1 MLVDASRDRY
11 RWLAERYAAAL
22 DAADGDAALALFAP
36 GGGLTVCN
44 AAGRELITVRDEKLA
59 AFPRLLGRTY
69 RSTLHHVTTQSLDGD
84 RGTTWCIAHH
94 VTPDWTL
101 ETVGVRYADTLDGDR
116 FAQRRASALWVKVE
130 PLPKT
135 GLRFDQVVQEELA

>member
-1 MLVDASRDRY
+1 VDASRDRY
-11 RWLAERYAAAL
+11 RRLAERYAAAM
-22 DAADGDAALALFAP
+22 DAGDGDAARALFLP

-44 AAGRELITVRDEKLA
+44 AAGRELITVRDDKLA
-59 AFPRLLGRTY
+59 AFPQLLGKTY

-101 ETVGVRYADTLDGDR
+101 ETVGVRYADTLAGDR
-116 FAQRRASALWVKVE
+116 FVHRRATALWVKVE

>member
-1 MLVDASRDRY
+1 VDAARGHY
-11 RWLAERYAAAL
+11 RTLAEAYAAAM
-22 DAADGDAALALFAP
+22 DAADGEAARALFVP

-44 AAGRELITVRDEKLA
+44 AGGRELITVRDERLA
-59 AFPRLLGRTY
+59 AFGRLLGETY
-69 RSTLHHVTTQSLDGD
+69 RSTLHHVTTQTLDGD
-84 RGTTWCIAHH
+84 RGTTWCLAHH

-101 ETVGVRYADTLDGDR
+101 ETVGVRYADTLRDGR
-116 FAQRRASALWVKVE
+116 FAARRAVALWVKVE

>member
-1 MLVDASRDRY
+1 VDASREHY
-11 RWLAERYAAAL
+11 RTLAERYAAAM
-22 DAADGDAALALFAP
+22 DAADPEAVLALFVPDGA
-36 GGGLTVCN
+36 LTVCN
-44 AAGRELITVRDEKLA
+44 ASGRELITVRDYKLA

-69 RSTLHHVTTQSLDGD
+69 RSTLHHVTTQSLAGD
-84 RGTTWCIAHH
+84 HGMTWCIAHH

-101 ETVGVRYADTLDGDR
+101 ETIGVRYADTLVDEL
-116 FAQRRASALWVKVE
+116 FAQRRATALWVKVE